1 MGLSSGGKTTSGSAQ
16 KWAQPYAKAAA
27 GTATDIFNANQAGLG
42 QITNTVQSLL
52 PGLVNK
58 YNAGNPTM
66 NAASGYAQDVL
77 GGKYLGAGNPYLNA
91 MIDATDRSVTNKVGA
106 AAGSLGAWGGSDWQ
120 SNLTRNLADA
130 ENQLRYGDYSQERA
144 NQQAAMSAAPS
155 MAAADY
161 LAINPLLQTAQL
173 GAQLPYT
180 GLEAYTNSLGT
191 LFNGSKQTAPGL
203 GRMVLGG
210 IASGIG
216 QGASAMAGG
225 A

>member
-1 MGLSSGGKTTSGSAQ
+1 MGISSGGSSRNGSGQ
-16 KWAQPYAKAAA
+16 KWATPIAKAAA
-27 GTATDIFNANQAGLG
+27 GTATDIFNSNQQGLG

-191 LFNGSKQTAPGL
+191 LFNGQKQTSAGL
-203 GRMVLGG
+203 GRMLLGN
-210 IASGIG
+210 IASNAA
-216 QGASAMAGG
+216 QAAAGG

>member
-1 MGLSSGGKTTSGSAQ
+1 MGISSGGKATSGSAQ

-173 GAQLPYT
+173 GAALPYT
-180 GLEAYTNSLGT
+180 GLEAYTGALGT
-191 LFNGSKQTAPGL
+191 LFNGGVQKGPGI
-203 GRMVLGG
+203 GSVMGGG

-216 QGASAMAGG
+216 SAIGKAAMA
-225 A
+225 